1 MVGDMFFMHDL
12 RGIFGTQYHRFIMA
26 FYTFSLGDMTIP
38 LHNTEM
44 AFLTSHPSGNI
55 FPVIKIPTFD
65 FNIPFGFDMTRS
77 TTPYST
83 GNALLLPSRT
93 SLVIVADET
102 VDSLNGEMG
111 SLDELSVAARA
122 SKFNPPPQ
130 LSQMFSMGESH
141 ILIDHIPLEI
151 FDLMTPLLRT
161 VTIINFIMDF
171 LEAFPNN
178 DISQRK
184 LEIFPFPFQM
194 IQNAWFAVTTQASRF
209 VMRGCFPRVDIFLH
223 VVTEAAK

>member
-1 MVGDMFFMHDL
+1 
-12 RGIFGTQYHRFIMA
+12 MA
-26 FYTFSLGDMTIP
+26 ISP
-38 LHNTEM
+38 NHTEM

-130 LSQMFSMGESH
+130 LSQMFSMGEGH

-223 VVTEAAK
+223 IVTEAAK